1 MKSGWLRW
9 IVVPLPVA
17 LAKVISVVGS
27 RSDPPDHALLLPA
40 TPLETIGRGAEIA
53 AKRARAFAA
62 DAAAAS
68 TEVGI
73 SQSATMAGSS
83 AEDAQKSAT
92 ETETARNDL
101 GRALDSVRRNM
112 RGAGTAAKAAAAAF
126 RRASAYA
133 IQAEVQAAADA
144 RRDFNKDLGV
154 VVGRSLQD
162 WKLAVLFHP
171 LKEARAAGARMAL
184 PYEQAATN
192 NELQAAQL
200 EQQATAM
207 IDNAK
212 ALRAQ
217 AAVIKRHPGGAATP
231 LNISNYMLEA
241 EANMDAGEMIL
252 SAQELEA
259 KAGGLQA
266 QSAILK
272 SGIPKFEEAAQNVA
286 QHTMHRLAG
295 TVYGPPP
302 MGWQANVPPLPLEK
316 STTAQPQWNQPQPT
330 TPQPSGKPPGA
341 KP

>member
-9 IVVPLPVA
+9 LVLAFPLGRAEVTDFVV
-17 LAKVISVVGS
+17 S
-27 RSDPPDHALLLPA
+27 RADPPDNALLVPA
-40 TPLETIGRGAEIA
+40 TPLETLGRGAEVA

-62 DAAAAS
+62 DAGAAS
-68 TEVGI
+68 MEAGI
-73 SQSATMAGSS
+73 SQSATMADAS
-83 AEDAQKSAT
+83 AEDAQRFAI

-112 RGAGTAAKAAAAAF
+112 RGATTAAKAAAAAI
-126 RRASAYA
+126 RRASSYA

-144 RRDFNKDLGV
+144 RRDVNKELGT

-184 PYEQAATN
+184 PYEQAATDSLG
-192 NELQAAQL
+192 EAAQL

-207 IDNAK
+207 LDRAK
-212 ALRAQ
+212 GLRAQ
-217 AAVIKRHPGGAATP
+217 ATVMKRHPGGAASP
-231 LNISNYMLEA
+231 LNVSNYMLEA
-241 EANMDAGEMIL
+241 EATMDAGEMIL

-266 QSAILK
+266 QSAILR

-295 TVYGPPP
+295 AVYGPPP
-302 MGWQANVPPLPLEK
+302 LGWQAKIPPLPPQK
-316 STTAQPQWNQPQPT
+316 SNIGTPQPQWN
-330 TPQPSGKPPGA
+330 K
-341 KP
+341 